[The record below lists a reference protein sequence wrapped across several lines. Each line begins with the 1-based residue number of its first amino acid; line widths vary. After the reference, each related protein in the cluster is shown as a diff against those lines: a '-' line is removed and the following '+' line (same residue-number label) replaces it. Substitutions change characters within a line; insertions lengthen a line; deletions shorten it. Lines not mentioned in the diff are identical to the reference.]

1 MNELKYEY
9 ISIYELK
16 PYKRNARIHPQE
28 QVNELSE
35 SIYRLGFNDPV
46 GVWKDNTIAEG
57 HGRILAMKQL
67 DKAYPGEGFDK
78 VPCVRLDHLDKDE
91 FLMYMQ
97 VHNQSALNSDWD
109 ETLLSEILLELKP
122 KFDLLALGLRLP
134 TAETLPNLTLE
145 RQSIGTGAMVKNLS
159 FGGKNVAMT
168 EEEASRIKAFFKAYT
183 KKNGNALGL
192 VSELLDYGAKR
203 YEN

>member
-1 MNELKYEY
+1 MNELQYEY
-9 ISIYELK
+9 ISIYDLK

-28 QVNELSE
+28 QINELAE

-67 DKAYPGEGFDK
+67 DKAYPNEGYDK

-109 ETLLSEILLELKP
+109 ETLLNEILVELKP
-122 KFDLLALGLRLP
+122 KFDLAALGMRLTTEVAMP
-134 TAETLPNLTLE
+134 ELTLE
-145 RQSIGTGAMVKNLS
+145 RQSIGTGAMVKQLA

-168 EEEASRIKAFFKAYT
+168 DAEHTRLKEFFKAYT
-183 KKNGNALGL
+183 KKNGNALGF